1 MIIDH
6 AHNYAIQ
13 HVPKTGGTFLR
24 SFYKEFYPEVE
35 RLFGHFPYFDYIHNH
50 DYDLVI
56 CIRNPIDRI
65 ASLYC
70 DMCHYEGITSFDAKL
85 NKEYS
90 FYSVDQPMVPMEQE
104 WVDDR
109 KVIQDKYCKGG
120 CIEYFLESLTENK
133 IYMSDIIKRSI
144 DTAKELGR
152 KVYILRQESLVSDLL
167 VFFDKKNISIP
178 NEQINWLLTKSIR
191 SSDKQCFIN
200 AKKQILTNKSLLYRI
215 LQNEKFLSEA
225 YRVEYP

>member
-6 AHNYAIQ
+6 THNYAIQ

-24 SFYKEFYPEVE
+24 SFYKKFYPEAE
-35 RLFGHFPYFDYIHNH
+35 RLFGHFPYFDYTHNY

-85 NKEYS
+85 NKEYP
-90 FYSVDQPMVPMEQE
+90 FYSVDQSMVPMEQE
-104 WVDDR
+104 WIDDR

-178 NEQINWLLTKSIR
+178 KEQINWLLTKSIR